1 MEEAR
6 KRKAEEEL
14 DVSTQKKHRRAMED
28 LNIEERRAAIQ
39 TRLSEAQLRLA
50 EARKIQVEAMLM
62 LVEGYTNLC
71 HGKVIDDE
79 GRRAFKENMQD
90 IAAEINNTTPAAV
103 GHGYRRSP

>member
-50 EARKIQVEAMLM
+50 EAGKIQVEAVLM
-62 LVEGYTNLC
+62 LVEAYTSLC
-71 HGKVIDDE
+71 HGKVIGAE
-79 GRRAFKENMQD
+79 GRRAFKEKLLD
-90 IAAEINNTTPAAV
+90 IAAEINNTTSAAV
-103 GHGYRRSP
+103 GPAYRRSP